1 MVAALPLI
9 ALSSGLGALE
19 GYRKGGGTGAL
30 LGAGLGAALP
40 AGLRMAGT
48 ALAGVPALA
57 SAAQKGTMATRGASL
72 WAFKVQSKVVLQ

>member
-19 GYRKGGGTGAL
+19 GYRKGGGTAAL

-40 AGLRMAGT
+40 SGLRMAGT
-48 ALAGVPALA
+48 AL
-57 SAAQKGTMATRGASL
+57 
-72 WAFKVQSKVVLQ
+72 KVFLHRSCSPKRHDGNSWTYGPSRSESKVVLR